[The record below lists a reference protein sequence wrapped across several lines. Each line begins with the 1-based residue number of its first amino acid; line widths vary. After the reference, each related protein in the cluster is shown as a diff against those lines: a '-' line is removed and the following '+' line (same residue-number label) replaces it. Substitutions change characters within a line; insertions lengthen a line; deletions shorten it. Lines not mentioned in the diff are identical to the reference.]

1 MLAFSVCR
9 SAPLARYKGS
19 GAGPELH
26 RNVDGEVLSEEHG
39 YFSRG
44 RLEEAFLL
52 DDQVV
57 FSGLQQRKSLAAVGV
72 EVVTKFSPVEEL
84 VRVKVTSG
92 TIPPVGSVMVPLNP
106 PVTIVCAEAVQV
118 RNKHSRIAIPVLPK
132 NIFVMIKDPPL

>member
-39 YFSRG
+39 YFSRS
-44 RLEEAFLL
+44 RLEAVLL

-57 FSGLQQRKSLAAVGV
+57 VVGLQQRKA
-72 EVVTKFSPVEEL
+72 
-84 VRVKVTSG
+84 
-92 TIPPVGSVMVPLNP
+92 
-106 PVTIVCAEAVQV
+106 
-118 RNKHSRIAIPVLPK
+118 
-132 NIFVMIKDPPL
+132 